1 MKTLE
6 IECIS
11 IRHSVYGR
19 DMGQKVTVPCSVHQR
34 QKAAIYCER
43 DGPRLAVEQHFA
55 RVPRPRAP
63 SQMPKKVPSIFSKT
77 FSYQQ
82 RLIFMMDD
90 LSWEESLPVF
100 RESSHQVRKYRHMF
114 THFHIKC
121 FYFHEFNFNLWTVES
136 LDWHSLRK
144 TEIIW
149 TPRVSPWVGGGE
161 GGGHLHVLQDPDIS
175 EDLYGL
181 SCGDK
186 THNGPSQTLFRNL
199 HSRN

>member
-1 MKTLE
+1 MCMVGTWGKKWPCLAPCTSDKKPLFIARE
-6 IECIS
+6 TGPVSQLSS
-11 IRHSVYGR
+11 ILPVCQG
-19 DMGQKVTVPCSVHQR
+19 P
-34 QKAAIYCER
+34 
-43 DGPRLAVEQHFA
+43 GPRVKCPKRCRVSSPKHFHINNA
-55 RVPRPRAP
+55 WFSWWMIYHEKRVC
-63 SQMPKKVPSIFSKT
+63 QFLEKVSIGSGNT
-77 FSYQQ
+77 DTC
-82 RLIFMMDD
+82 LHI
-90 LSWEESLPVF
+90 
-100 RESSHQVRKYRHMF
+100 
-114 THFHIKC
+114 HFHIKC

>member
-1 MKTLE
+1 MVGTWSK
-6 IECIS
+6 
-11 IRHSVYGR
+11 
-19 DMGQKVTVPCSVHQR
+19 KWPCLAPCTGDKKPLFIAR
-34 QKAAIYCER
+34 ER
-43 DGPRLAVEQHFA
+43 DGPRLAVSQHFA
-55 RVPRPRAP
+55 RVPRPQAP

-100 RESSHQVRKYRHMF
+100 RESAQVRKYRHMF

-161 GGGHLHVLQDPDIS
+161 GETLTCVTRPGHIWGLIRTFLRRQD
-175 EDLYGL
+175 
-181 SCGDK
+181 
-186 THNGPSQTLFRNL
+186 TQWSQSDSL
-199 HSRN
+199 